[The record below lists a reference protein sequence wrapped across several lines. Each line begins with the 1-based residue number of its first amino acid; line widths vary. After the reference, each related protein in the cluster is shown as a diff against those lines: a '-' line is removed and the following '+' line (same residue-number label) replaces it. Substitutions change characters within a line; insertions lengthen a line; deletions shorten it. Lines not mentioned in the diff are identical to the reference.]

1 MCFSETELMMG
12 EDWVFKVITEKIYCI
27 GKLRNVEGEEK
38 AET

>member
-1 MCFSETELMMG
+1 MSFSETEIVTVKN
-12 EDWVFKVITEKIYCI
+12 WVFKVITEKIYCI